1 VQDNAAFEN
10 DIRTCVTKHK
20 IPVGT
25 MNVDGR
31 IARNTMPGLMK
42 ICTLASPSSLML
54 AIALRVA
61 PQCSRSYHLRI

>member
-1 VQDNAAFEN
+1 LHLARFHLLPGQ
-10 DIRTCVTKHK
+10 RY
-20 IPVGT
+20 VGT

-42 ICTLASPSSLML
+42 TCTLASPSSLML

-61 PQCSRSYHLRI
+61 PQRSPSYHLRF